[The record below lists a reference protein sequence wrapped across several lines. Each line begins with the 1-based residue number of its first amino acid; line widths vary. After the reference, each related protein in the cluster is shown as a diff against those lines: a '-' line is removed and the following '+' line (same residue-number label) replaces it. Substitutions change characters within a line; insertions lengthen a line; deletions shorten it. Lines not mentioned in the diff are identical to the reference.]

1 MNTQWWVVGLVI
13 FCAFLGAI
21 GQLLFKLGSISVS
34 FNLMSWVTNI
44 KIIGGMCLYGISAVF
59 FIIALKH
66 GNLSILYPL
75 IATSYIWV
83 VIFSTKFLGEPFSFA
98 KWIGI
103 ILIIAGVSIIT
114 VK

>member
-1 MNTQWWVVGLVI
+1 MNTQSWTIGLVF

-21 GQLLFKLGSISVS
+21 GQLLFKLGSTSVS
-34 FNLMSWVTNI
+34 FNLLSWITNI
-44 KIIGGMCLYGISAVF
+44 KVIGGMLLYGVSAIF

-66 GNLSILYPL
+66 GNLSVLYPL

-83 VIFSTKFLGEPFSFA
+83 TIFSVKFLGEPFSFM

-103 ILIIAGVSIIT
+103 VLIITGVSII
-114 VK
+114 VR